1 MIEKLEN
8 RKWKVLSSEK
18 LLSKGIWLNIRQDT
32 VKLPNGAVLP
42 TYFVMEFPCW
52 INVIAITKD
61 GQMVMEDQYRHGL
74 GETHYELVAGVIDPG
89 ETPLEA
95 ARRELSEETGYEG
108 GEWQQFMVLS
118 PNPGNHNNL
127 SYTFL
132 ATGVDKACEQHQE
145 STEDIHV
152 HIMSKEDVHTLLQ
165 QGEII
170 QALHAAP
177 LWKYF
182 AQNPL

>member
-1 MIEKLEN
+1 M
-8 RKWKVLSSEK
+8 R
-18 LLSKGIWLNIRQDT
+18 
-32 VKLPNGAVLP
+32 
-42 TYFVMEFPCW
+42 
-52 INVIAITKD
+52 
-61 GQMVMEDQYRHGL
+61 
-74 GETHYELVAGVIDPG
+74 
-89 ETPLEA
+89 
-95 ARRELSEETGYEG
+95 G

-132 ATGVDKACEQHQE
+132 ATGVEKACEQHQE
-145 STEDIHV
+145 ATEDIHV
-152 HIMSKEDVHTLLQ
+152 HIMSKEDVHTLLK